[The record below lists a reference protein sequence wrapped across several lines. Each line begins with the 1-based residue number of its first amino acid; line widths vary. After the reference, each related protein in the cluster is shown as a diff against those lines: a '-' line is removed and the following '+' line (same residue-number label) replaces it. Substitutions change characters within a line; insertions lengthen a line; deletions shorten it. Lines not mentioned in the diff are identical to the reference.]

1 MQPDRSAAPKRAII
15 YSRNSQ
21 PKQTGNTWSIQRQI
35 DYCLVYCLEHGFIL
49 AEDQI
54 YCEAREGTDSIEQ
67 LEATEKHRVKKNMTA
82 NALYD
87 QSTDRAERAANREER
102 KGA

>member
-54 YCEAREGTDSIEQ
+54 YCEAREGTVDAGRPALEQ
-67 LEATEKHRVKKNMTA
+67 LRKAVQQGLIDVLVLVSRDRLTTDGEA
-82 NALYD
+82 NARLL
-87 QSTDRAERAANREER
+87 E
-102 KGA
+102 